1 MKLKEIQIQLLLK
14 LNVDGA
20 REFAG
25 KSLYSNTT
33 LVKVKYISSI
43 ITPFLASIQIQ
54 LLLKLNYTLTLKF
67 LYAKYIQIQLLLK
80 LNLTINAIAIPN
92 DKFKYN
98 SC

>member
-33 LVKVKYISSI
+33 LVKVK
-43 ITPFLASIQIQ
+43 
-54 LLLKLNYTLTLKF
+54 
-67 LYAKYIQIQLLLK
+67 
-80 LNLTINAIAIPN
+80 
-92 DKFKYN
+92 
-98 SC
+98 